1 MNKNV
6 TTPEGAAAADTLTG
20 FHTERSPT
28 SYISGSG
35 PVTPTASTDG
45 GPRRS
50 GGSGCSVG
58 VGEGFGEPVE
68 EQVEASVEFGGA
80 VVGGEGGCEGA

>member
-1 MNKNV
+1 M
-6 TTPEGAAAADTLTG
+6 LTNMSWPVPSFITVSGNLLGTDRRGRRTRIALAPFG
-20 FHTERSPT
+20 FV
-28 SYISGSG
+28 G
-35 PVTPTASTDG
+35 PC

-58 VGEGFGEPVE
+58 LGEGFGQPVE